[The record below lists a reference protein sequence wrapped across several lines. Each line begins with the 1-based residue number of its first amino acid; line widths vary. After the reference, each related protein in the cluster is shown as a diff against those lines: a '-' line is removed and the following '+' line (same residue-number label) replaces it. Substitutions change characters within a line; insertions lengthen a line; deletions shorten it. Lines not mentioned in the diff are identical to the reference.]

1 MNFEKFIEKWWRKY
15 TEKMRP
21 ELDVSVNREYRTVT
35 IINKRTGHS
44 AMSKCRV
51 GDNFNS
57 KVGTAISYA
66 RYMGQR
72 IPKE

>member
-15 TEKMRP
+15 TEKMHF

-35 IINKRTGHS
+35 IINKKTGHS

-51 GDNFNS
+51 GDSFS
-57 KVGTAISYA
+57 YRVGIAIAYA